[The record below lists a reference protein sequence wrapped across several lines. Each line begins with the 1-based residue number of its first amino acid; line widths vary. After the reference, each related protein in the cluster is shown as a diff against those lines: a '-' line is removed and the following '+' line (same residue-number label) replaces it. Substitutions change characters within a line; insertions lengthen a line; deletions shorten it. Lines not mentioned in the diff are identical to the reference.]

1 MALVASAL
9 AGLPPG
15 PGRSPFAQAVEWV
28 RRPLPFLED
37 CARCYGDTFT
47 LRLAG
52 MPPMVMVSSPEAVR
66 EVFAGDPE
74 VLRAGEANA
83 LLRAALGPRSLLV
96 LDGSEHMRERKLM
109 LPPFHGER
117 MRRYGD
123 LIVEIAER
131 TIERWPCDRP
141 FAVAPHTRSIALEV
155 ILRAVLGVDEPERR
169 ARLEG
174 PLRRL
179 LDATTKPFRVLVL
192 LLLDPDGPTIAAWR
206 RHAPTM
212 RRVDALLL
220 GEIRRRRAEPGT
232 AAREDILSL
241 LLEARDEEGR
251 AMDDQHLRDELMT
264 MLVAGHETTA
274 VALAWGLER
283 LARHPDALERLKR
296 EASGDGD
303 GYLDAVAK
311 EILRVRTIIPFV
323 VRQLA
328 APARIAGHELPA
340 GVRVAPCVHLVHRR
354 PDLYPDPEAFRP
366 QRFLE
371 RPASTYGWIP
381 FGGGTRRC
389 LGGAFALFELKTI
402 LKVIARAGLVL
413 PAEPQDEPVGRR
425 GLTLVPAHGGR
436 ILWQPQP

>member
-1 MALVASAL
+1 
-9 AGLPPG
+9 
-15 PGRSPFAQAVEWV
+15 
-28 RRPLPFLED
+28 
-37 CARCYGDTFT
+37 
-47 LRLAG
+47 
-52 MPPMVMVSSPEAVR
+52 
-66 EVFAGDPE
+66 
-74 VLRAGEANA
+74 
-83 LLRAALGPRSLLV
+83 
-96 LDGSEHMRERKLM
+96 
-109 LPPFHGER
+109 
-117 MRRYGD
+117 
-123 LIVEIAER
+123 
-131 TIERWPCDRP
+131 
-141 FAVAPHTRSIALEV
+141 
-155 ILRAVLGVDEPERR
+155 
-169 ARLEG
+169 
-174 PLRRL
+174 
-179 LDATTKPFRVLVL
+179 
-192 LLLDPDGPTIAAWR
+192 
-206 RHAPTM
+206 
-212 RRVDALLL
+212 
-220 GEIRRRRAEPGT
+220 
-232 AAREDILSL
+232 
-241 LLEARDEEGR
+241 
-251 AMDDQHLRDELMT
+251 